1 MKNIIRIS
9 IAATLLFGL
18 IILLSGCASIIHGTR
33 QEVTINSTPPEGDVV
48 VKKEGGVEV
57 FQGRTPATCTLERKY
72 TYDVTI
78 NLAGYQE
85 AKVHISKDMDPIYLG
100 NVICGGIIGL
110 VVDAVN
116 GAMYKLVP
124 EIIQV
129 TLVEASINHGESEVY
144 VVCRI
149 VDDEGQLR
157 TLVFPL
163 IKA

>member
-1 MKNIIRIS
+1 MKVIIRLTIMAS
-9 IAATLLFGL
+9 LLLGL
-18 IILLSGCASIIHGTR
+18 VVLLSNCASIIHGTR
-33 QEVTINSTPPEGDVV
+33 QEVSINSVPTEGDLVV
-48 VKKEGGVEV
+48 QKEGGLVV
-57 FQGRTPATCTLERKY
+57 FQGKTPATCTLERKY

-85 AKVHISKDMDPIYLG
+85 AKVHISKEFDAIYLG
-100 NVICGGIIGL
+100 NIICGGVIGL
-110 VVDAVN
+110 IVDAAN

-124 EIIQV
+124 ETIQV
-129 TLVEASINHGESEVY
+129 TLVQASIDNGESEVY

-157 TLVFPL
+157 TLAFPL

>member
-1 MKNIIRIS
+1 MKITIRIC
-9 IAATLLFGL
+9 IFVTLLFGL
-18 IILLSGCASIIHGTR
+18 IALLSGCASIIHGTR
-33 QEVTINSTPPEGDVV
+33 QEVTINSTPPQGDVV

-57 FQGRTPATCTLERKY
+57 FQGATPATCTLERKY
-72 TYDVTI
+72 SYDVTI

-85 AKVHISKDMDPIYLG
+85 AKVHISKEFDPIYLG
-100 NVICGGIIGL
+100 NIICGGVIGL
-110 VVDAVN
+110 VIDAVN

-124 EIIQV
+124 ETISV
-129 TLVEASINHGESEVY
+129 SLVQASIDNGESEVY

-157 TLVFPL
+157 TLAFPL

>member
-1 MKNIIRIS
+1 MKNIIRFTIV
-9 IAATLLFGL
+9 ATLLLGL
-18 IILLSGCASIIHGTR
+18 IVLLSSCASIIHGTR

-72 TYDVTI
+72 AYDVTI

-85 AKVHISKDMDPIYLG
+85 AKVHISKEFDPIYLG
-100 NVICGGIIGL
+100 NLICGGIIGL

-124 EIIQV
+124 ETISV
-129 TLVEASINHGESEVY
+129 TLVQASINNGESEVY

-157 TLVFPL
+157 TLAFPL